1 MNETPEVTQMP
12 QGVESDQ
19 KVPYAL
25 LEVLVYG
32 IEENKKDIKKMME
45 KIQDQMSKAK
55 RGKYARIL
63 WYIDKGEKTDEE
75 KREWLLEK
83 SNAKY
88 TVFAPKDLKPK
99 FISDVLIEIRKY
111 ENSIT
116 KLKTL
121 GVTPS
126 KKKNERT
133 QNINKAD

>member
-1 MNETPEVTQMP
+1 MNETNEVIQTPQNVEATQ
-12 QGVESDQ
+12 
-19 KVPYAL
+19 KAPYAL

-32 IEENKKDIKKMME
+32 IEENKQDIKKKME
-45 KIQDQMSKAK
+45 KIQDQMAKAK

-63 WYIDKGEKTDEE
+63 WYIDKGEKTDDE
-75 KREWLLEK
+75 KKEWLLEN

-88 TVFAPKDLKPK
+88 TVFAPHFLKPK

-111 ENSIT
+111 ENSVS

-126 KKKNERT
+126 KKKNEGS
-133 QNINKAD
+133 QNISKVD